1 MTDKKSYITQVNIV
15 QAFCCL
21 FSDKLNGWYRLSL
34 FLITTLWFC
43 LKYRWIKHAKTK
55 TSTFLNFYQRK
66 KNTRKKVIKTEM
78 IFYLLLNRCICFT
91 ILKWGTLLLLY
102 YYLLGLN
109 GVQQKYIIGL
119 KFVINN
125 LHGSTLKH

>member
-1 MTDKKSYITQVNIV
+1 MPRQKHQH
-15 QAFCCL
+15 
-21 FSDKLNGWYRLSL
+21 
-34 FLITTLWFC
+34 FL
-43 LKYRWIKHAKTK
+43 
-55 TSTFLNFYQRK
+55 TFTREK
-66 KNTRKKVIKTEM
+66 KNTRKKAIKTEM

-109 GVQQKYIIGL
+109 GVQQTYIIGL